1 VVDRSTLQ
9 LERGGQSSI
18 SVGCLGDLL
27 DVGVAAL
34 ARACLT
40 AWRDTSGLMAPY
52 VAVMLPALIG
62 FSTLA
67 VDASRYMSL
76 QTQMQA
82 AADSLALAGARE
94 LNKQV
99 GAQSRAISAMANAY
113 GATHSANTIVG
124 MGSSPTLTYAYTFF
138 SALPAASAG
147 IGGTAATGDGDSK
160 YVSVT
165 VAAQTVPT
173 IFPLSF
179 LNTAAVNNFSAGASA
194 VAGNAGIA
202 ACGVAPIFICN
213 PYEDPSGSMT
223 DAQATAALYTAFATP
238 SILQRQFK
246 LNRTNTS
253 PGHFGW
259 LQTEDGCNNSS
270 CMRTHIASETGA
282 CYNTTG
288 VTLATGNH
296 NSVEQFFDTMFD
308 IYSQNPSPG
317 VSGNAPSINVRKG
330 YLPGTHANA
339 ADWCRSGPADANPT
353 NTALTYPSDLTSG
366 KVTHN
371 SNSVSSVANTA
382 GVVSGEPIVDS
393 KGYLGST
400 SASPTTVTGVS
411 GSTVTVSNNASNT
424 NGADGLTIE
433 WTATGLPED
442 TSFPNLG
449 GIEGNGQ
456 WDCANYWGINHTS
469 GPAPAAVGAALGGTC
484 GTPAQTTVS
493 RYQIYRYEIS
503 LGSSSGGIN
512 DWSGRNGWSSN
523 GQTDAQGVH
532 NPAGAYQTE
541 NGAPYCAA
549 ASGVSGVDTT
559 TGGLDRRNIIVPII
573 NCLAQTA
580 LGNITGGN
588 TDPNVPVAGF
598 AKFFLTQPYSEF
610 SDGNLYGEMTGTVNS
625 LDNVQIFNLVQLYR

>member
-1 VVDRSTLQ
+1 MGAT
-9 LERGGQSSI
+9 
-18 SVGCLGDLL
+18 
-27 DVGVAAL
+27 AL
-34 ARACLT
+34 ACL
-40 AWRDTSGLMAPY
+40 AQMVWRDTSGLMAPY
-52 VAVMLPALIG
+52 AAVMLPAVIG
-62 FSTLA
+62 LSTLA

-94 LNKQV
+94 LNKQS

-113 GATHSANTIVG
+113 GRTNSANTTAG
-124 MGSSPTLTYAYTFF
+124 MGSSPTLTYSYAFY
-138 SALPAASAG
+138 SSLPAASAG
-147 IGGTAATGDGDSK
+147 ISGTAATGDGDSK

-165 VAAQTVPT
+165 VAPQTVPT
-173 IFPLSF
+173 IFPASF
-179 LNTAAVNNFSAGASA
+179 LNALAVNSFSAGASA
-194 VAGNAGIA
+194 VAGNAGSA
-202 ACGVAPIFICN
+202 ACGIAMIFVCN
-213 PYEDPSGSMT
+213 PYEATNGSMT

-238 SILQRQFK
+238 SILQRQFM

-259 LQTEDGCNNSS
+259 LQPQDGCNNSS
-270 CMRTHIASETGA
+270 CMRTHIASQTGA
-282 CYNTTG
+282 CYNSTG
-288 VTLATGNH
+288 VTLATGNV

-308 IYSQNPSPG
+308 IYSQHPSPG
-317 VSGNAPSINVRKG
+317 VSGNAPAVNVRKG

-339 ADWCRSGPADANPT
+339 PDWCSSGPADANPT
-353 NTALTYPSDLTSG
+353 NTALTYPSDPTTG
-366 KVTHN
+366 KVTRN
-371 SNSVSSVANTA
+371 SNQATSVANTT

-393 KGYLGST
+393 KGYFGST
-400 SASPTTVTGVS
+400 SASPTSVTAVS

-424 NGADGLTIE
+424 SGSDALTIE
-433 WTATGLPED
+433 WTAAGLPED
-442 TSFPNLG
+442 TAFPNLG

-456 WDCANYWGINHTS
+456 WDCANYWGINHPS
-469 GPAPAAVGAALGGTC
+469 GPSATAVGLALGGTC

-523 GQTDAQGVH
+523 GQTDAQGVR
-532 NPAGAYQTE
+532 NPAGNYQTE

-559 TGGLDRRNIIVPII
+559 TGGIDRRNIIVPII

-588 TDPNVPVAGF
+588 TDPNVPVAAFG
-598 AKFFLTQPYSEF
+598 KFFLTQPYSEL